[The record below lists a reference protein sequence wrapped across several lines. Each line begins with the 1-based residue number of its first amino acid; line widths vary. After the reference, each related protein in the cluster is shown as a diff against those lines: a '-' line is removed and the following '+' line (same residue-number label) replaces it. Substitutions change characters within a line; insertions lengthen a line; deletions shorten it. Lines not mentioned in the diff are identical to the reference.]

1 MKGLTASG
9 LQILFG
15 KLKVTGTHAVSSA
28 CVGLAACTQLSKRV
42 EAVDTAAT
50 DTEARIL
57 VGLAV

>member
-1 MKGLTASG
+1 MKGLTASR
-9 LQILFG
+9 LQIPFA
-15 KLKVTGTHAVSSA
+15 KLKVTGTHVSSN
-28 CVGLAACTQLSKRV
+28 CVGLTACIQLSKRV